1 MNKKIKEQKK
11 AFDLPCTKFKNLDD
25 VVMRQ
30 VVNQMKI
37 KIEQER
43 LMLAIMPGGATPEEI
58 SNDTASRCESI
69 LQYVTLG
76 ISTYRMVK
84 KGIDFF
90 RNLKK

>member
-1 MNKKIKEQKK
+1 MNKKAKEQQK
-11 AFDLPCTKFKNLDD
+11 AFEKPTCELKSLEEIA
-25 VVMRQ
+25 MRQ

-43 LMLAIMPGGATPEEI
+43 LMLAIMPGGVSADAVAA
-58 SNDTASRCESI
+58 DTASRFESI

-76 ISTYRMVK
+76 ITTYKMVK

-90 RNLKK
+90 RNLKN